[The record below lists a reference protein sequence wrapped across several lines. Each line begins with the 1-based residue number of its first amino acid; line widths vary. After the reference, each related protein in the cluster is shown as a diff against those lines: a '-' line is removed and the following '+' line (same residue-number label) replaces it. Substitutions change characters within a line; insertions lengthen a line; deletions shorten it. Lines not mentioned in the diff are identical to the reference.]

1 MPRVLNFR
9 TAGLPEGAI
18 YIGRAMPRAK
28 LRRESKWRN
37 PFKLAKQA
45 TPEERAAVLA
55 IYECYLRASP
65 KLMAA
70 LPELHGCDL
79 VCWCAPEPC
88 HGDLLLSLANPRD

>member
-28 LRRESKWRN
+28 LRESKWRN

-55 IYECYLRASP
+55 ICRW
-65 KLMAA
+65 
-70 LPELHGCDL
+70 LPES
-79 VCWCAPEPC
+79 A
-88 HGDLLLSLANPRD
+88 